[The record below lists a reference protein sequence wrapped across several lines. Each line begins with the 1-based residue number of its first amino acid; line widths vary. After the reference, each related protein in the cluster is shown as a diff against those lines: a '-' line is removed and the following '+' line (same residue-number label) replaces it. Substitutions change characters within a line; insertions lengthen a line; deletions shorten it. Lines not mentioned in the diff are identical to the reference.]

1 VTLSAQQYTVPC
13 DMEWA
18 QEEYTVKVS
27 LVRFGVLTVVLDKS
41 QVFWDIQSL
50 VPIMS
55 QINPV
60 HSFPFCFFKIRFD

>member
-1 VTLSAQQYTVPC
+1 
-13 DMEWA
+13 MERA

-27 LVRFGVLTVVLDKS
+27 LVIFGVLTVVLVKS
-41 QVFWDIQSL
+41 QVFWDIPSL

-60 HSFPFCFFKIRFD
+60 HSFPSCFFMIHFV